1 MQLPLGPSEK
11 QRRGSEIALR
21 YGTDG
26 NFGVIG
32 GGGGGSNLCQNGI
45 T

>member
-32 GGGGGSNLCQNGI
+32 GGGGSNLGPNGI